1 MRPGMRPGKR
11 PEQEARAHSR
21 PARES
26 YGMHVLTAY
35 PFMVRERR
43 KWKLFKDE
51 HVSSDRA

>member
-21 PARES
+21 SAWES
-26 YGMHVLTAY
+26 HVLTAY